1 MDTQCHLP
9 QKTFPIG
16 HTYQFDSSMQ
26 VPFGLRTAGLISKVT
41 DSLKAAKSFGK
52 SPFPKFL
59 HPGHRDPKKYFTV
72 MASED
77 AKVAV
82 SVASRR
88 KAFILARRW
97 IFVEFRK

>member
-1 MDTQCHLP
+1 MDARLAP
-9 QKTFPIG
+9 KPPKTPPSG
-16 HTYQFDSSMQ
+16 TYQFDSSIQ
-26 VPFGLRTAGLISKVT
+26 VPFGLRTAGWISKVT

-52 SPFPKFL
+52 SPFPKLL

-77 AKVAV
+77 AKVAE

-88 KAFILARRW
+88 EAFICSSD
-97 IFVEFRK
+97 